1 MKDFTSV
8 TGTKESNN
16 TASQGWNGIRQ
27 KNKWEPS

>member
-27 KNKWEPS
+27 KKQM